1 VNEPHAWFD
10 YDNEL
15 GMKMAVQHLL
25 EHGHSHIGLISAPLE
40 MNFARQRFDSFKLN
54 LQDAGLSVNPDNLID
69 GVNDRRSGYAAM
81 QKLLTGAVRP
91 TAVVVDNHMS
101 GVGAMR
107 ALLDANVKVG
117 QEMSVI
123 VWGRMED
130 SLANY
135 HVTTIEQ
142 PDPDKAG
149 VKMVEMLLALI
160 NGTSPSELQE
170 CWAPILLPGE
180 TVARLSRD

>member
-1 VNEPHAWFD
+1 
-10 YDNEL
+10 
-15 GMKMAVQHLL
+15 M
-25 EHGHSHIGLISAPLE
+25 
-40 MNFARQRFDSFKLN
+40 
-54 LQDAGLSVNPDNLID
+54 
-69 GVNDRRSGYAAM
+69 
-81 QKLLTGAVRP
+81 RP

-101 GVGAMR
+101 GVGAIR
-107 ALLDANVKVG
+107 ALLDANIKIG

-142 PDPDKAG
+142 PNPDKAG
-149 VKMVEMLLALI
+149 VKMVEMLMALI
-160 NGTSPSELQE
+160 NGSSPSELQE

-180 TVARLSRD
+180 TVARLKRD